1 MMLLILSAIV
11 IGNASYEAGNIS
23 GGILGLETI
32 VGEIRVDLGNYSL
45 NFLSLILFILNI
57 SLIAFVSPENLL

>member
-23 GGILGLETI
+23 GGILGLET
-32 VGEIRVDLGNYSL
+32 VLGKWSVDIGNYSL
-45 NFLSLILFILNI
+45 NVLRLVIGG
-57 SLIAFVSPENLL
+57 IACVVLYIGN